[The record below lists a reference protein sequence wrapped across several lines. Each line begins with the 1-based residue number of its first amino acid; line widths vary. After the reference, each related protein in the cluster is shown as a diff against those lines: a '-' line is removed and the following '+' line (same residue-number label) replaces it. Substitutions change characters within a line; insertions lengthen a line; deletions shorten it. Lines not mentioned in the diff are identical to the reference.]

1 MSFQPSKFTK
11 CWKAIVNRG
20 KMNLVSLS
28 KKIKLFKHRIDIQTD
43 YTVNLQKS
51 GYTMNSK
58 MIIYE

>member
-1 MSFQPSKFTK
+1 
-11 CWKAIVNRG
+11 
-20 KMNLVSLS
+20 MNLVSLS